1 MVDVS
6 KAGAMWRDYEQDKR
20 KEIDWIYSPK
30 SGLKKRPVPT
40 LGEDNTSGVSPFKI
54 SKVEV

>member
-40 LGEDNTSGVSPFKI
+40 LGEEKNDVSPFKI